1 MKIQAR
7 PRSEHFYIQTQTP
20 IWLSDRRWAAL
31 GGHFKK
37 KALLYLLLAFSCR
50 IIYFEISEK
59 PFENVDL
66 HQGQMLDRSYV
77 ITK

>member
-1 MKIQAR
+1 MLATNTLKHSGITGNR
-7 PRSEHFYIQTQTP
+7 HRIT
-20 IWLSDRRWAAL
+20 LSDRRWHPV
-31 GGHFKK
+31 GGHFNKSG
-37 KALLYLLLAFSCR
+37 LLYLLLAFSCR

-66 HQGQMLDRSYV
+66 HQGEMLDRSYV